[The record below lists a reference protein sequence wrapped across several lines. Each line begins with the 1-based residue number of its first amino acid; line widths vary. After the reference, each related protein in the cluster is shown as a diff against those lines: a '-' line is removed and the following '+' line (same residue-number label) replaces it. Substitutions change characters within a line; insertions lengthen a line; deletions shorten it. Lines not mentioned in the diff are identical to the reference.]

1 MARTAVG
8 SLTDIPGLRV
18 GHVTEERALTGCTV
32 VLCEQGAVGGVDI
45 RGGATG
51 TRDLGPLDPWH
62 LAPRVHGL
70 LLSGGSAF
78 GLDAAGGVMRYLEE
92 RGHGFRVGRA
102 CVPIVPAAI
111 IFDLSV
117 GDPSVR
123 PDAAMGYAAC
133 ARATADPVEEGSV
146 GVGTGATVGKA
157 RGIEY
162 AMKGGVGTASVTCPD
177 GLIVAALV
185 VVNCWGDVVCDGNII
200 AGARNGDGRFADAM
214 RLLHTGQLPRQV
226 VSLNTTLGVV
236 ATNAGF
242 GKVDLTKVAQLAHQG
257 LTRTIAPVYTMFD
270 GDLVFALSVG
280 THAADLHR
288 VGFAAADVVA
298 QAVLRAVTQAQSRG
312 GVPSYAEII
321 GLAPE

>member
-1 MARTAVG
+1 VG
-8 SLTDIPGLRV
+8 SLTDIPGIRV

-32 VLCEQGAVGGVDI
+32 VLCEQGAIGGVDL

-51 TRDLGPLDPWH
+51 TRELSPLDPWH
-62 LAPRVHGL
+62 IAPRVHGL

-92 RGHGFRVGRA
+92 RGHGFRVGKA

-117 GDPSVR
+117 GDANLR
-123 PDAAMGYAAC
+123 PDMAMGYEAC
-133 ARATADPVEEGSV
+133 RRATSEPVAEGSV

-157 RGIEY
+157 RGVEY
-162 AMKGGVGTASVTCPD
+162 AMKGGVGTASITFPD

-185 VVNCWGDVVCDGNII
+185 VVNCWGDVLRNGQII
-200 AGARNGDGRFADAM
+200 AGARDPHGRFADAM
-214 RLLHTGQLPRQV
+214 HLLHSGQVSRQV
-226 VSLNTTLGVV
+226 GSLNTTLGIV
-236 ATNAGF
+236 ATNAAF

-270 GDLVFALSVG
+270 GDLMFALSMG
-280 THAADLHR
+280 TQTADLHR
-288 VGFAAADVVA
+288 VGFTAADMVAEAVV
-298 QAVLRAVTQAQSRG
+298 RAVTQAQSRG
-312 GVPSYAEII
+312 GIPTYAEII